1 MRTTYKV
8 MWTAL
13 LLLAI
18 APALCAGTLFFSG
31 DLRTDGIGCPIG
43 CSTDAD
49 YAQYAAV
56 VDVFTVST
64 TSSMHAITLSYG
76 GGTSGTGP
84 SVVAGGLEPYLSLF
98 DSAGNFLTSTFDLAT
113 TCPPGANTYN
123 GNCFDVEL
131 DGGVLAPG
139 LYSIALT
146 AFENMS
152 WAENLGDPSL
162 KLSDG
167 FTGLGNLA
175 AGEDLHY
182 AFDVVLDSTTP
193 APEPATGTIMLA
205 SALSLIVSKH
215 YYKKTLRRKE

>member
-1 MRTTYKV
+1 MRTTCKA
-8 MWTAL
+8 MWAVLPL
-13 LLLAI
+13 LTM
-18 APALCAGTLFFSG
+18 APALSAGTLFFSG
-31 DLRTDGIGCPIG
+31 DLRTDGIGCPVG

-64 TSSMHAITLSYG
+64 TSHMHAITFSYG
-76 GGTSGTGP
+76 GGTSGTGA

-98 DSAGNFLTSTFDLAT
+98 DSAGNFLSSTFDPAT
-113 TCPPGANTYN
+113 TCPAGANTYN
-123 GNCFDVEL
+123 GNCYDVQL

-167 FTGLGNLA
+167 FIGLGNLA

-193 APEPATGTIMLA
+193 APEPATGALMLA
-205 SALSLIVSKH
+205 SALLLMGRKH
-215 YYKKTLRRKE
+215 YYKKALRRKE